1 MIVVPSG
8 AEEDSYSNSN
18 DRWRRRSFGL
28 LGSSLV
34 RDQCSVAEF
43 WFTDGYIIT
52 ILKYKYLHIC
62 TNIEIQILQQSCSSR
77 VLVDW
82 WFYHHKLPH
91 SSAATSTIFYSSSSL
106 QFESCK
112 AVTFLILFKCVTPV
126 LKAKLYL
133 LKSSSWVKCKYY
145 VMWCDVM
152 TALTEEKVCVWLYKQ
167 VNLGY

>member
-1 MIVVPSG
+1 MSHNEGQLTHKRQDATPNYAAPRTLSTK
-8 AEEDSYSNSN
+8 
-18 DRWRRRSFGL
+18 
-28 LGSSLV
+28 
-34 RDQCSVAEF
+34 C
-43 WFTDGYIIT
+43 DGIELSWLIMRKKWVT
-52 ILKYKYLHIC
+52 MKKSWQILK
-62 TNIEIQILQQSCSSR
+62 QSCASR

-91 SSAATSTIFYSSSSL
+91 SSAATSTIFYSSYSL

-112 AVTFLILFKCVTPV
+112 AVTFLILFKCVTPF

-152 TALTEEKVCVWLYKQ
+152 TALTEEKVCVIVQ
-167 VNLGY
+167 TS